1 MKQLEQQLL
10 KSRNTRVLPFP
21 ASPVPC
27 PPQSPATSPR
37 PRSSPEAAQDGGG
50 RAKPRG
56 SAESGRGVLDRA
68 GAQAAARRERP
79 GKTPRGVL
87 APGRVRISRPQGR
100 AGSQSAAPRA
110 SPGRGGSRS
119 AAPRPGQGRAGSGPQ
134 QRPAA
139 GAGHCRPR
147 PPWPWERQAGQSR
160 SVGTGSRPD
169 LRLFLRYR
177 ARPRRQR
184 PARGPAPLQPRYGQG
199 RALGRAEAGSWAGRG
214 VRPPPP
220 QGPPAQGPPAPGPRG
235 PRRARHEVGA
245 ARAAGKR

>member
-1 MKQLEQQLL
+1 M
-10 KSRNTRVLPFP
+10 
-21 ASPVPC
+21 
-27 PPQSPATSPR
+27 
-37 PRSSPEAAQDGGG
+37 EAAG
-50 RAKPRG
+50 RSPGALRRAAAGCWTEREHKQQHAGSGREKPRG
-56 SAESGRGVLDRA
+56 ACL
-68 GAQAAARRERP
+68 P
-79 GKTPRGVL
+79 L
-87 APGRVRISRPQGR
+87 ASRVRISRPQGR